1 MLLVQEET
9 PRQPEVA
16 RLLQQSDALAALLY
30 PGEYRRPLNP
40 ETLVGPGIQVFVAR
54 KDSAAV
60 GCCALFKYG
69 EAKAELKRMIVD
81 EDFRHQGVATAL
93 LQAVEKAAGETGI
106 KQILLEVGIRN
117 TSGYALYVR
126 SGYKE
131 RGPFGSYKP
140 SPISRFL
147 EKSLEPQQA
156 TAA

>member
-1 MLLVQEET
+1 MRLNRNVALTT
-9 PRQPEVA
+9 PKIEV
-16 RLLQQSDALAALLY
+16 RNSLS
-30 PGEYRRPLNP
+30 
-40 ETLVGPGIQVFVAR
+40 
-54 KDSAAV
+54 SA
-60 GCCALFKYG
+60 
-69 EAKAELKRMIVD
+69 I
-81 EDFRHQGVATAL
+81 
-93 LQAVEKAAGETGI
+93 
-106 KQILLEVGIRN
+106 GIRN